1 MKIFLILS
9 CVLIWALNIFDYAS
23 TSILLQNGGE
33 ELNPLINWMME
44 LIGAEEA
51 MLLTKIPFLGLLTY
65 VTIRA
70 CKKVLTKRETLAL
83 PCGYIIIIS
92 FYSYVMYNYNL
103 QSLLI

>member
-1 MKIFLILS
+1 M
-9 CVLIWALNIFDYAS
+9 LIWILNIFDYTS
-23 TSILLQNGGE
+23 TSILLQNGGQ
-33 ELNPLINWMME
+33 ELNPLMNWMME
-44 LIGAEEA
+44 LIGTEQA
-51 MLLTKIPFLGLLTY
+51 MLVTKIPFLGLLTY

-70 CKKVLTKRETLAL
+70 YKKVLTKRETVAL